1 MKNAIKETLESV
13 NEKIQAACMRSG
25 RQPDEIT
32 LIAVSKTFPPEVIL
46 QAYNAGIR
54 IFGENRPQE
63 LRDKATALPE
73 DIDWHFIG
81 HLQTNKIKYVVPTA
95 RLVHSVDS
103 LKLAEALEAFA
114 AKKNLTVDVLLEV
127 NTSGEISKFG
137 FKPQETLAAMEKVMP
152 LNHLNVRGLMTIG
165 PLTEDRAL
173 IRAAFASLRD
183 LAQKAKDQFGPQS
196 ATILSMGMSG
206 DFEIAIEEGA
216 THIRLGSA
224 IFGQRGK

>member
-1 MKNAIKETLESV
+1 MKNAIKEALESV
-13 NEKIQAACMRSG
+13 NEKICAACERSG
-25 RQPDEIT
+25 RSPQEIT
-32 LIAVSKTFPPEVIL
+32 LIAVSKTFAPEVVL
-46 QAYNAGIR
+46 EAYKAGQK

-63 LRDKATALPE
+63 LRDKAAVLPE
-73 DIDWHFIG
+73 DIEWHFIG

-103 LKLAEALEAFA
+103 LKLAEALETFA

-137 FKPQETLAAMEKVMP
+137 FKPQKTLAAMEKVMQ
-152 LNHLNVRGLMTIG
+152 LHHLNVRGLMTIG
-165 PLTEDRAL
+165 PLTEDRER
-173 IRAAFASLRD
+173 IRAAFASLRN

-196 ATILSMGMSG
+196 AAILSMGMSG